1 MRNLVCFNEKKMSE
15 NINFWDSEHVIALSP
30 ENFNFTDPLL
40 VAHISHFVV
49 HFGLVFIRDEEDHS

>member
-1 MRNLVCFNEKKMSE
+1 MSE
-15 NINFWDSEHVIALSP
+15 NINFWDSEHFHVIALSP